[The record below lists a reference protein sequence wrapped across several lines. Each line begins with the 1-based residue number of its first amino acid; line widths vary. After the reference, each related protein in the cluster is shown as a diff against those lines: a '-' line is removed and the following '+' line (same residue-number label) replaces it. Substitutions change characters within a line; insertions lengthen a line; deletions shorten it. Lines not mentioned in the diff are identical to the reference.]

1 MNSEIAKQRLSEVV
15 RIDTITSSYGD
26 FMATHV
32 PFKQIQLQKEY
43 DSSAASKTYTEEQIY
58 KRIVLNPKDQHQ
70 FVLVIGSSGAGKSH
84 LIRWFDAKIERQ
96 KPDSEVVLFVR
107 RSDNTLKGTI
117 KQLLEKPEVASIQ
130 NKDLYERLVNATSI
144 ISESKLMNAIYH
156 QFIVEI
162 EVDNGEDIDYINNVD
177 RKRIAPLLNNE
188 LFKARMMADDG
199 PIARIYSK
207 VAESSVPDN
216 RDVVP
221 EFLPEDFQVDISFCE
236 KVQYDGGDKKAV
248 RLLDK
253 LYTEPEVADAVAKY
267 LNSKVDIVI
276 QSCAGLEPG
285 DFEQVFKEIR
295 KELKKQGK
303 ALTLLIEDITAFTG
317 VNEALL
323 NVLTTWHTGD
333 YEQERMCRISSI
345 IGTTSEYYKSNF
357 RDNYKDR
364 VTQYI
369 VIPDDIFG
377 SSEDD
382 LCEFVGRYLNAM
394 SLPKDEVDAWAN
406 SDGAGKSLP
415 VHEVKQGKGWDVVV
429 TEEGKELNLYPFSR
443 RSIVYLYNNLLQ
455 ENYRTPRYLLR
466 DVVEKTVRDALW
478 NFDNFPG
485 FKIINTNIN
494 SSLREAIQKLGVSNE
509 QFERMYLFMCIWGD
523 ATIDTYQEGENT
535 YISGL
540 STQVYED
547 MGFPLISGKKVSG
560 KPVQTKP
567 TQTKSASAI
576 GGQSSTSITVVKTPD
591 QLVMEKRL
599 QAERAQLNES
609 LQVIENWIAGGT
621 INVGATTGNVV
632 LISKAREDM
641 CSYLYSAI
649 DWQAEGV
656 SMDNI
661 DKIKKVKDRLIGFE
675 RQKRG
680 ADQMFYK
687 LPADRETQA
696 VIEAFLEWNVL
707 GKRSWNFEGADRRV
721 YRVQLWT
728 EKIKRPLIE
737 AITTFE
743 NREIDYFKCAM
754 MAEFYR
760 VILFGSSKAT
770 TVEGLKAEHI
780 LENGIRGL
788 GVNSHSDAWNSLLG
802 IIARSENDK
811 INRETVIQYCNV
823 IQGESHAQVF
833 LDREKFDTM
842 VRTVKNEK
850 LMVESSVLDLVD
862 PVKPRRDA
870 RDFLRMILER
880 LDKVQEDEL
889 AKASEVMATIKDN
902 FGTTNID
909 DEDIED
915 MVEKIVEFY
924 RTAEDSKLPGKYD
937 QELFD
942 EVKKYSTS
950 TSRAIKEIVAAQKTT
965 NALDCILAFS
975 QDPIRKVEKLDQLLK
990 KVVADMAKI
999 QTELTVRK
1007 EKLGGGSN
1015 PSGSENVFDNEKVT
1029 ISECSKV
1036 LERLEGTVC

>member
-1 MNSEIAKQRLSEVV
+1 MNSEVAKQRLSEVV

-26 FMATHV
+26 FLATHV

-43 DSSAASKTYTEEQIY
+43 DSNVASKTYTEEEIY
-58 KRIVLNPKDQHQ
+58 KRVVLNPKDHHQ

-130 NKDLYERLVNATSI
+130 NKDLYDRLVNATST

-162 EVDNGEDIDYINNVD
+162 EDDNGEDIDYINNAD

-199 PIARIYSK
+199 PITRIYSK
-207 VAESSVPDN
+207 VAESSTPDN

-221 EFLPEDFQVDISFCE
+221 EFLPEDFQVDIAFCD

-248 RLLDK
+248 RLLEK
-253 LYTEPEVADAVAKY
+253 LYMEPEVADAVAKY

-303 ALTLLIEDITAFTG
+303 SLTLLIEDITAFTG

-333 YEQERMCRISSI
+333 YEQEGMCRISSI

-364 VTQYI
+364 VTQFI
-369 VIPDDIFG
+369 VIPDDVFG
-377 SSEDD
+377 ASEDD

-406 SDGAGKSLP
+406 SDGSGDSLP
-415 VHEVKQGKGWDVVV
+415 VHEVKQGKGWDVAI
-429 TEEGKELNLYPFSR
+429 TEEGKTLNLYPFSR
-443 RSIVYLYNNLLQ
+443 RAIVYLYNNLLQ

-478 NFDNFPG
+478 NFDRFPG
-485 FKIINTNIN
+485 FKIVNTNIN
-494 SSLREAIQKLGVSNE
+494 SSLRDAIQKTGVSNE
-509 QFERMYLFMCIWGD
+509 QFERMYLFMCVWGD
-523 ATIDTYQEGENT
+523 ATTDTYQEGDNT
-535 YISGL
+535 FISGL
-540 STQVYED
+540 SAQVYED
-547 MGFPLISGKKVSG
+547 MGFPLINGKKVAG
-560 KPVQTKP
+560 KP
-567 TQTKSASAI
+567 TQAKPVSST
-576 GGQSSTSITVVKTPD
+576 GGQASSSTTVVKTPA
-591 QLVMEKRL
+591 QLAAEKQI
-599 QAERAQLNES
+599 QAKRAQLNDT
-609 LQVIENWIAGGT
+609 LQAIENWISGGT
-621 INVGATTGNVV
+621 INVGARTGNVV
-632 LISKAREDM
+632 LVSQAREDM
-641 CSYLYSAI
+641 CTFLYSAI

-661 DKIKKVKDRLIGFE
+661 EKIKKVKNRLVGFE
-675 RQKRG
+675 RQKQG
-680 ADQMFYK
+680 QDMMFYK
-687 LPADRETQA
+687 LPADRGTQS

-707 GKRSWNFEGADRRV
+707 GKRSWNFDGAEKRV
-721 YRVQLWT
+721 YRVQLWV
-728 EKIKRPLIE
+728 EKIKKPLVE

-760 VILFGSSKAT
+760 IILFGASKAT

-788 GVNSHSDAWNSLLG
+788 GVNSHSDAWNSLLS
-802 IIARSENDK
+802 IITRSENDK
-811 INRETVIQYCNV
+811 INRDTVIQYCNV
-823 IQGESHAQVF
+823 IQGDGRAQVF
-833 LDREKFDTM
+833 LDREKFDAM

-850 LMVESSVLDLVD
+850 LTVEDSALDLVD

-880 LDKVQEDEL
+880 LDKVREDEL
-889 AKASEVMATIKDN
+889 AKAAEVMATIKDN
-902 FGTTNID
+902 FGTTDVD

-950 TSRAIKEIVAAQKTT
+950 TSKAIKEIVAAQKTT

-999 QTELTVRK
+999 QTELAVRK

-1015 PSGSENVFDNEKVT
+1015 PSGLQNVFDNERVT

>member
-1 MNSEIAKQRLSEVV
+1 MNSEVAKQRLSEVI

-32 PFKQIQLQKEY
+32 PFKQIELQKEY

-58 KRIVLNPKDQHQ
+58 KRVVLNPKDQHQ

-84 LIRWFDAKIERQ
+84 LIRWFDAKIEKQ

-130 NKDLYERLVNATSI
+130 NKDLYERLVNATST

-162 EVDNGEDIDYINNVD
+162 EDDNGEDIDYINNVD

-188 LFKARMMADDG
+188 LFKVRMMADDG

-207 VAESSVPDN
+207 MAESSAPDN
-216 RDVVP
+216 RDLVP
-221 EFLPEDFQVDISFCE
+221 EFLPEDFQVDIAFCD
-236 KVQYDGGDKKAV
+236 KVKYDGGDKKAV
-248 RLLDK
+248 RLLEK
-253 LYTEPEVADAVAKY
+253 LYMEPEVADAVAKY

-303 ALTLLIEDITAFTG
+303 SLTLLIEDITAFTG

-333 YEQERMCRISSI
+333 YEQEGMCRISSI

-364 VTQYI
+364 VTQFI
-369 VIPDDIFG
+369 IIPDDAFG

-394 SLPKDEVDAWAN
+394 SLPKDEIDAWAN
-406 SDGAGKSLP
+406 SDGSGKSLP
-415 VHEVKQGKGWDVVV
+415 VHEVKQGKGWDVAV
-429 TEEGKELNLYPFSR
+429 TEEGKTLNLFPFSR
-443 RSIVYLYNNLLQ
+443 RAIVYLYNNLLQ

-466 DVVEKTVRDALW
+466 NVVEKTVRDALW

-485 FKIINTNIN
+485 FKIVNTNIN
-494 SSLREAIQKLGVSNE
+494 SSLRDAIQKTGVSNE

-523 ATIDTYQEGENT
+523 ATTDIYQEGEYT

-547 MGFPLISGKKVSG
+547 MDFPLINGKKVSG
-560 KPVQTKP
+560 KPTQPKP
-567 TQTKSASAI
+567 VTQTAGKI
-576 GGQSSTSITVVKTPD
+576 PTNTTVVKTPA
-591 QLVMEKRL
+591 QIAAEKKL

-649 DWQAEGV
+649 DWQAEDV

-661 DKIKKVKDRLIGFE
+661 NKIKKVKDRLVGFE

-707 GKRSWNFEGADRRV
+707 GKRSWNFDGADRRV

-728 EKIKRPLIE
+728 EKIKKPLIE

-760 VILFGSSKAT
+760 IILFGSSKAT
-770 TVEGLKAEHI
+770 TVEGLKAEQI
-780 LENGIRGL
+780 LDNGIRGL
-788 GVNSHSDAWNSLLG
+788 GVNSHSNAWNSLLS
-802 IIARSENDK
+802 IITRGENDK

-823 IQGESHAQVF
+823 IQGESRAQVF
-833 LDREKFDTM
+833 LDREKFDAM

-850 LMVESSVLDLVD
+850 LTVESSILDLGD

-870 RDFLRMILER
+870 RDYLRMILER

-889 AKASEVMATIKDN
+889 AKAAGIMATIKEN
-902 FGTTNID
+902 FGTTDVD

-915 MVEKIVEFY
+915 LVEKIVEFY
-924 RTAEDSKLPGKYD
+924 RTAEDGKLPGKYD

-942 EVKKYSTS
+942 EVKKYSAS
-950 TSRAIKEIVAAQKTT
+950 TSKAIKEIVAAQKTT

-999 QTELTVRK
+999 QAELTVRK

-1015 PSGSENVFDNEKVT
+1015 PSGSQNVFDNEKVT
-1029 ISECSKV
+1029 ISECSKI
-1036 LERLEGTVC
+1036 LTRLEGIVC

>member
-1 MNSEIAKQRLSEVV
+1 MNSEVAKQRLSEVV

-26 FMATHV
+26 FLATHV
-32 PFKQIQLQKEY
+32 PFKQIQLQKVY
-43 DSSAASKTYTEEQIY
+43 DSSVTSKTYTEEQIY
-58 KRIVLNPKDQHQ
+58 KKVVLNPKDQHQ

-96 KPDSEVVLFVR
+96 KPDNEVVLFVR

-130 NKDLYERLVNATSI
+130 NKDLYERLVNATST

-162 EVDNGEDIDYINNVD
+162 EDDSGEDIDYINNAD

-207 VAESSVPDN
+207 VAESRVQDN

-221 EFLPEDFQVDISFCE
+221 EFLPEDFHVDIAFCD

-248 RLLDK
+248 RLLEK
-253 LYTEPEVADAVAKY
+253 LYMEPEVADAVAKY
-267 LNSKVDIVI
+267 LNSKVDTVI

-303 ALTLLIEDITAFTG
+303 SLTLLIEDITAFTG

-323 NVLTTWHTGD
+323 NVLTVWHTGEN
-333 YEQERMCRISSI
+333 EQDGMCRISSI

-357 RDNYKDR
+357 RDNYKNR
-364 VTQYI
+364 VTQFI
-369 VIPDDIFG
+369 VIPDDVFG

-394 SLPKDEVDAWAN
+394 SLPKDEVDVWAN
-406 SDGAGKSLP
+406 SDGSGNSLP
-415 VHEVKQGKGWDVVV
+415 IHEVKQGKGWDVAT

-485 FKIINTNIN
+485 FKIVNTNIN
-494 SSLREAIQKLGVSNE
+494 SSLRDAIQKTGVSNE

-523 ATIDTYQEGENT
+523 ATTDTYQEGENT

-547 MGFPLISGKKVSG
+547 MGFPLINGKKVAG
-560 KPVQTKP
+560 KSKQTKP
-567 TQTKSASAI
+567 VSTNSGQT
-576 GGQSSTSITVVKTPD
+576 STSTTVVKTPA
-591 QLVMEKRL
+591 QIAAEKKL

-661 DKIKKVKDRLIGFE
+661 DKIKKVKDRLVGFD

-788 GVNSHSDAWNSLLG
+788 GVNSHSDAWNSLLS
-802 IIARSENDK
+802 IITRSENDK

-823 IQGESHAQVF
+823 IQGESHTQVF
-833 LDREKFDTM
+833 LDREKFDAM

-880 LDKVQEDEL
+880 LDKVREEEL
-889 AKASEVMATIKDN
+889 VKAAEVMAAIKDN
-902 FGTTNID
+902 FGTTDVD

-950 TSRAIKEIVAAQKTT
+950 TSKAIKEIVAAQKTT

-990 KVVADMAKI
+990 KVATDMAKI
-999 QTELTVRK
+999 QAELSVRK
-1007 EKLGGGSN
+1007 EKLGGGNN
-1015 PSGSENVFDNEKVT
+1015 PSGSQNVFENEKVT

>member
-43 DSSAASKTYTEEQIY
+43 DASRASKTYTEEQIY
-58 KRIVLNPKDQHQ
+58 KKVVLNPKDQHQ

-84 LIRWFDAKIERQ
+84 LIRWFDAKIEKQ

-130 NKDLYERLVNATSI
+130 NKDLYERLVNATST

-162 EVDNGEDIDYINNVD
+162 EDDNGEDIDYINNVD

-188 LFKARMMADDG
+188 LFKARMIADDG

-207 VAESSVPDN
+207 VAESSAPDN

-221 EFLPEDFQVDISFCE
+221 EFLPEDFQVDIAFCD

-248 RLLDK
+248 RLLEK
-253 LYTEPEVADAVAKY
+253 LYMEPEVADAVAKY
-267 LNSKVDIVI
+267 LNSKVDTVI

-303 ALTLLIEDITAFTG
+303 SLTLLIEDITAFTG

-333 YEQERMCRISSI
+333 YEQEGMCRISSI

-364 VTQYI
+364 VTQFI
-369 VIPDDIFG
+369 VIPDDVFG

-394 SLPKDEVDAWAN
+394 SLPKDEVDVWAN
-406 SDGAGKSLP
+406 SDGSGDSLP
-415 VHEVKQGKGWDVVV
+415 VHEVKQGNGWDVAV
-429 TEEGKELNLYPFSR
+429 TEEGKSLNLFPFSR
-443 RSIVYLYNNLLQ
+443 RAIVYLYYNLLQ

-466 DVVEKTVRDALW
+466 GIVEKTVRDALW
-478 NFDNFPG
+478 NFNNFPG
-485 FKIINTNIN
+485 FKIVNTNIN
-494 SSLREAIQKLGVSNE
+494 LNLRDAIQKTGVSNE

-523 ATIDTYQEGENT
+523 ATTDTYQEGEST

-540 STQVYED
+540 STKVYED
-547 MGFPLISGKKVSG
+547 MGFPLINGKKISG
-560 KPVQTKP
+560 KPTQSKP
-567 TQTKSASAI
+567 ISKPA
-576 GGQSSTSITVVKTPD
+576 GQNVANISLVKTPD
-591 QLVMEKRL
+591 QIAAEKKL
-599 QAERAQLNES
+599 HTERAQLNES

-696 VIEAFLEWNVL
+696 IIEAFLEWNVL
-707 GKRSWNFEGADRRV
+707 GKRSWNFDGADRRV

-728 EKIKRPLIE
+728 EKIKKPLIE

-743 NREIDYFKCAM
+743 NRDIDYFKCAM
-754 MAEFYR
+754 IAEFYR

-770 TVEGLKAEHI
+770 TVDGLKAEHI
-780 LENGIRGL
+780 LDNGIRGL
-788 GVNSHSDAWNSLLG
+788 GINSHSNAWNSLLR
-802 IIARSENDK
+802 IITRSENDK
-811 INRETVIQYCNV
+811 INRDTVIQYCNV
-823 IQGESHAQVF
+823 IQGESHTQVF
-833 LDREKFDTM
+833 LDREKFDAM

-850 LMVESSVLDLVD
+850 MTVESSILDLVD

-870 RDFLRMILER
+870 RDYLRMILER
-880 LDKVQEDEL
+880 LDKVREDEL
-889 AKASEVMATIKDN
+889 AKAAEIMTTIKDN
-902 FGTTNID
+902 FGTTDID

-915 MVEKIVEFY
+915 IVERIVEFY
-924 RTAEDSKLPGKYD
+924 RTAEDGKLPGKYD

-942 EVKKYSTS
+942 EVKKYSAS
-950 TSRAIKEIVAAQKTT
+950 ISKAIKEIVAAQKTT

-990 KVVADMAKI
+990 KVVADIAKI
-999 QTELTVRK
+999 QAELTVRK

-1015 PSGSENVFDNEKVT
+1015 PLGSQNVFDNERIA
-1029 ISECSKV
+1029 ISECSKIIAS
-1036 LERLEGTVC
+1036 LEGTVC

>member
-15 RIDTITSSYGD
+15 RIDTITSSFGD

-32 PFKQIQLQKEY
+32 PFRQIQLQKEY
-43 DSSAASKTYTEEQIY
+43 DPSAASKTYTEEQIY
-58 KRIVLNPKDQHQ
+58 KKVVLNPKDQHQ

-84 LIRWFDAKIERQ
+84 LIRWFDAKIEKQR
-96 KPDSEVVLFVR
+96 PESEVVLFVR
-107 RSDNTLKGTI
+107 RSDNTLKATI

-130 NKDLYERLVNATSI
+130 NKELYERLVNATST
-144 ISESKLMNAIYH
+144 ISENKLMNAIYH
-156 QFIVEI
+156 QFIAEI
-162 EVDNGEDIDYINNVD
+162 EDDNGEDVDYINNAD

-188 LFKARMMADDG
+188 FFKERRMMTDDG

-207 VAESSVPDN
+207 VAESSVLDN

-221 EFLPEDFQVDISFCE
+221 EFLPEDFLVDIAFCD
-236 KVQYDGGDKKAV
+236 KVEHDGGDKKAV

-253 LYTEPEVADAVAKY
+253 MYTEPEVAEAVAKY
-267 LNSKVDIVI
+267 LNSKVDTVI
-276 QSCAGLEPG
+276 QNCAGLEPG

-303 ALTLLIEDITAFTG
+303 SLTLLIEDITAFTG

-333 YEQERMCRISSI
+333 YEQEGMCRISSI

-364 VTQYI
+364 VTQFI
-369 VIPDDIFG
+369 VISDDAFG

-406 SDGAGKSLP
+406 SDGAGGSLP
-415 VHEVKQGKGWDVVV
+415 VHELKQGNGWDVAV
-429 TEEGKELNLYPFSR
+429 TEEGIPLNLFPFSKR
-443 RSIVYLYNNLLQ
+443 AIVYLYNNILQ

-466 DVVEKTVRDALW
+466 DVIEKTVRDALW
-478 NFDNFPG
+478 NFDHFPS
-485 FKIINTNIN
+485 FKIVNTNIN
-494 SSLREAIQKLGVSNE
+494 SSLREAIQKTGLSNE
-509 QFERMYLFMCIWGD
+509 QFERMYLFMCIWGN
-523 ATIDTYQEGENT
+523 ATTDTYQDGEDI

-540 STQVYED
+540 STHVYED
-547 MGFPLISGKKVSG
+547 MGFPLIDGKRVSG
-560 KPVQTKP
+560 KPAQSKP
-567 TQTKSASAI
+567 ANQPA
-576 GGQSSTSITVVKTPD
+576 GQMPTNKAVVKTPA
-591 QLVMEKRL
+591 QIAAEQKL
-599 QAERAQLNES
+599 QDERAQLNES
-609 LQVIENWIAGGT
+609 LRAIENWIAGGT

-661 DKIKKVKDRLIGFE
+661 DKIKKVKERLIGFE

-680 ADQMFYK
+680 ADLMFYK
-687 LPADRETQA
+687 LPADRETQS

-707 GKRSWNFEGADRRV
+707 GKRSWNFDGADRRV

-728 EKIKRPLIE
+728 EKIKKPLIK

-743 NREIDYFKCAM
+743 NRDIDYFKCAM
-754 MAEFYR
+754 MTEFYR
-760 VILFGSSKAT
+760 IILFGLSKT
-770 TVEGLKAEHI
+770 TKVEGLKAEHI
-780 LENGIRGL
+780 LDNETRGL
-788 GVNSHSDAWNSLLG
+788 GVNSHSDAWNALLG
-802 IIARSENDK
+802 IITRSENDK
-811 INRETVIQYCNV
+811 INRDAVIQYCNI
-823 IQGESHAQVF
+823 IQGESHTQVF
-833 LDREKFDTM
+833 LDREKFDAM
-842 VRTVKNEK
+842 VRTVKNEN
-850 LMVESSVLDLVD
+850 LTVEFSVLDIID

-870 RDFLRMILER
+870 RDFLRTILER

-889 AKASEVMATIKDN
+889 AKAAKIMTTIKEN
-902 FGTTNID
+902 FGTTDVD

-915 MVEKIVEFY
+915 MVEKVVEFY

-950 TSRAIKEIVAAQKTT
+950 ISRAIKEIVSAQKAT
-965 NALDCILAFS
+965 NALECILAFS
-975 QDPIRKVEKLDQLLK
+975 QDPIRKVEKLDKLLK
-990 KVVADMAKI
+990 KVAADIVKI
-999 QTELTVRK
+999 QAELDVRK
-1007 EKLGGGSN
+1007 AKLGGGSN
-1015 PSGSENVFDNEKVT
+1015 PSGSQNVFDNEKDLL
-1029 ISECSKV
+1029 SECRKIIA
-1036 LERLEGTVC
+1036 ELEGTVC

>member
-1 MNSEIAKQRLSEVV
+1 MNSEVAKQRLSEVV

-26 FMATHV
+26 FLATHV

-43 DSSAASKTYTEEQIY
+43 DSNAVSKTYTEEEIY
-58 KRIVLNPKDQHQ
+58 KRVVLNPKDQHQ

-130 NKDLYERLVNATSI
+130 NKDLYERLVKATST

-162 EVDNGEDIDYINNVD
+162 EDDNGEDIDYINNAD
-177 RKRIAPLLNNE
+177 RKRIAPLLSNE

-199 PIARIYSK
+199 PIVRIYSK
-207 VAESSVPDN
+207 VAESSTPDN

-221 EFLPEDFQVDISFCE
+221 EFLPEDFQVDIAFCD

-248 RLLDK
+248 RLLEK
-253 LYTEPEVADAVAKY
+253 LYMEPEVADAVAKY
-267 LNSKVDIVI
+267 LNSKVDTVI

-295 KELKKQGK
+295 KELKRQGK
-303 ALTLLIEDITAFTG
+303 SLTLLIEDITAFTG

-323 NVLTTWHTGD
+323 NVLTVWHTGEN
-333 YEQERMCRISSI
+333 EQDGMCRISSI

-357 RDNYKDR
+357 RDNYKNR
-364 VTQYI
+364 VTQFI
-369 VIPDDIFG
+369 VIPDDVFG
-377 SSEDD
+377 SSEND

-406 SDGAGKSLP
+406 SDGSGDSLP
-415 VHEVKQGKGWDVVV
+415 VHDVKQGKGWDVAV

-466 DVVEKTVRDALW
+466 YVVEKTVRDALW

-485 FKIINTNIN
+485 FKIVNTNIN
-494 SSLREAIQKLGVSNE
+494 SSLRDAIQKTGVSND

-523 ATIDTYQEGENT
+523 ATTDTYKEGENT

-547 MGFPLISGKKVSG
+547 MGFPLIAGKKIAEKPTKT
-560 KPVQTKP
+560 KPVSTNSVQTF
-567 TQTKSASAI
+567 T
-576 GGQSSTSITVVKTPD
+576 STTVVKTPA
-591 QLVMEKRL
+591 QIAEEKKI

-609 LQVIENWIAGGT
+609 LQSLENWVLGGT
-621 INVGATTGNVV
+621 INVGATTGNVE
-632 LISKAREDM
+632 LLSHARNDI
-641 CSYLYSAI
+641 CTYLYSAI

-661 DKIKKVKDRLIGFE
+661 DKIKKVKNRLVGFE

-680 ADQMFYK
+680 EDQMFYK
-687 LPADRETQA
+687 LPANRETQTI
-696 VIEAFLEWNVL
+696 IEAFLEWNVL
-707 GKRSWNFEGADRRV
+707 GKESWNFDDADRRV
-721 YRVQLWT
+721 YQVQVWT
-728 EKIKRPLIE
+728 EKIKQELISS
-737 AITTFE
+737 ITTFE
-743 NREIDYFKCAM
+743 NQELDYYKHAM
-754 MAEFYR
+754 IAEFYR
-760 VILFGSSKAT
+760 SIFFGSSKVT
-770 TVEGLKAEHI
+770 TLDGLKSEHI
-780 LENGIRGL
+780 LDNDIRGI
-788 GVNSHSDAWNSLLG
+788 GVNSHSKAWNTVLE
-802 IIARSENDK
+802 IMTRNEADV
-811 INRETVIQYCNV
+811 INRNTVIQYFNI

-833 LDREKFDTM
+833 LDRVQFDALVRNVKSERLSVDDETM
-842 VRTVKNEK
+842 
-850 LMVESSVLDLVD
+850 DLVD
-862 PVKPRRDA
+862 PVAPRREA
-870 RDFLRMILER
+870 REYLKKILDRLER
-880 LDKVQEDEL
+880 VQEEEL
-889 AKASEVMATIKDN
+889 AKAGEVMSTIKDN
-902 FGTTNID
+902 FGTTDID
-909 DEDIED
+909 DEDIDD

-950 TSRAIKEIVAAQKTT
+950 TSKAIKEIVAAQKTT

-975 QDPIRKVEKLDQLLK
+975 QDPIRKVEKLNQLLK
-990 KVVADMAKI
+990 KVVVDMAKI
-999 QTELTVRK
+999 QAELSVRK
-1007 EKLGGGSN
+1007 
-1015 PSGSENVFDNEKVT
+1015 
-1029 ISECSKV
+1029 
-1036 LERLEGTVC
+1036 

>member
-1 MNSEIAKQRLSEVV
+1 MNSEVAKQRLSEVV

-43 DSSAASKTYTEEQIY
+43 DTSATSKTYTEEQIY
-58 KRIVLNPKDQHQ
+58 KKVVLNPKDQHQ

-96 KPDSEVVLFVR
+96 KPENEVVLFVR

-117 KQLLEKPEVASIQ
+117 KQLLEKPEVSSIQ
-130 NKDLYERLVNATSI
+130 NKELYERLVNATST

-162 EVDNGEDIDYINNVD
+162 EDDNGEDIDYLNNAD

-207 VAESSVPDN
+207 VAESSIPDN

-221 EFLPEDFQVDISFCE
+221 EFLPEDFRVDIAFCD

-248 RLLDK
+248 RLLEK
-253 LYTEPEVADAVAKY
+253 LYMEPEVADAVAKY
-267 LNSKVDIVI
+267 LNSKVDTVI

-303 ALTLLIEDITAFTG
+303 SLTLLIEDITAFTG

-333 YEQERMCRISSI
+333 YEQEGMCRISSI

-364 VTQYI
+364 VTQFI
-369 VIPDDIFG
+369 VIPDDVFG
-377 SSEDD
+377 SSEAD

-394 SLPKDEVDAWAN
+394 SLSKDEVDAWAA
-406 SDGAGKSLP
+406 SDGSGDSLP
-415 VHEVKQGKGWDVVV
+415 VHEVKQGNGWDVAI
-429 TEEGKELNLYPFSR
+429 TEEGKSLNLYPFSR
-443 RSIVYLYNNLLQ
+443 RAIVYLYNNLLQ

-485 FKIINTNIN
+485 FKIVNTNIN
-494 SSLREAIQKLGVSNE
+494 SSLREAIQKTGASNE
-509 QFERMYLFMCIWGD
+509 LFERMYLFMCIWGD
-523 ATIDTYQEGENT
+523 ATTDIYQEGEAT

-547 MGFPLISGKKVSG
+547 MGFPLINGKKVSG
-560 KPVQTKP
+560 KPTQSKPGNQPVGQTP
-567 TQTKSASAI
+567 I
-576 GGQSSTSITVVKTPD
+576 STTVVKTPA
-591 QLVMEKRL
+591 QIATEQKI

-661 DKIKKVKDRLIGFE
+661 DKIKRVKDRLVGFD

-707 GKRSWNFEGADRRV
+707 GKRSWNFDGADRRV

-728 EKIKRPLIE
+728 EKIKKPLIE

-743 NREIDYFKCAM
+743 NRDIDYFKCAM

-780 LENGIRGL
+780 LDNGIRGL

-802 IIARSENDK
+802 IITRSENDK
-811 INRETVIQYCNV
+811 INRDTVIQYCNV
-823 IQGESHAQVF
+823 IQGESRVQVF
-833 LDREKFDTM
+833 LDREKFDAM

-850 LMVESSVLDLVD
+850 LTVESSVLDLVD

-870 RDFLRMILER
+870 RDYLRTILER
-880 LDKVQEDEL
+880 LDKVRDDEL
-889 AKASEVMATIKDN
+889 AKAAEIMKTIEEN
-902 FGTTNID
+902 FGTTDVD
-909 DEDIED
+909 DEEIED

-924 RTAEDSKLPGKYD
+924 RTAEDGKLPGKYD

-950 TSRAIKEIVAAQKTT
+950 TSKAIKEIVAAQKTT

-975 QDPIRKVEKLDQLLK
+975 QDPIRKVEKLELLLK
-990 KVVADMAKI
+990 KVVADIAKI
-999 QTELTVRK
+999 QSELDVRK
-1007 EKLGGGSN
+1007 AKLGGGSN
-1015 PSGSENVFDNEKVT
+1015 PTGSQNVFDNEKVT
-1029 ISECSKV
+1029 ISECSKIIAG
-1036 LERLEGTVC
+1036 LEGAGC

>member
-1 MNSEIAKQRLSEVV
+1 MNSEVAKQRLSEVV

-43 DSSAASKTYTEEQIY
+43 YPSAASKTYTEEQIY
-58 KRIVLNPKDQHQ
+58 QKVVLNPKDQHQ

-96 KPDSEVVLFVR
+96 KPEREVVLFVR

-117 KQLLEKPEVASIQ
+117 KQLLEKPEVASIK
-130 NKDLYERLVNATSI
+130 NKELYERLVNATST

-162 EVDNGEDIDYINNVD
+162 EDDNGEDIDYISNVD

-199 PIARIYSK
+199 PIVRIYSK
-207 VAESSVPDN
+207 VAESSVLDN

-221 EFLPEDFQVDISFCE
+221 EFLPEDFQVDIAFCD

-248 RLLDK
+248 RLLEK
-253 LYTEPEVADAVAKY
+253 LYMEPEVADAVAKY
-267 LNSKVDIVI
+267 LNSKVDTVI

-303 ALTLLIEDITAFTG
+303 SLTLLIEDITAFTG

-323 NVLTTWHTGD
+323 NVLTVWHTGEN
-333 YEQERMCRISSI
+333 EQDGMCRISSI

-357 RDNYKDR
+357 RDNYKNR
-364 VTQYI
+364 VTQFI

-406 SDGAGKSLP
+406 SDGSGDSLP
-415 VHEVKQGKGWDVVV
+415 VHEVKQGKGWDVTV
-429 TEEGKELNLYPFSR
+429 TEEGKTLNLFPFSR

-485 FKIINTNIN
+485 FKIVNTNIN
-494 SSLREAIQKLGVSNE
+494 SSLRDAIQKTGVSSE

-523 ATIDTYQEGENT
+523 ATTDTYQEGEDT

-540 STQVYED
+540 STHVYED
-547 MGFPLISGKKVSG
+547 MGFPLINGKKVSRKNEQF
-560 KPVQTKP
+560 KPANQP
-567 TQTKSASAI
+567 TVKT
-576 GGQSSTSITVVKTPD
+576 STSMTVVKTPA
-591 QLVMEKRL
+591 QIAAEQKL

-661 DKIKKVKDRLIGFE
+661 DKIKKVKDRLIGFD

-707 GKRSWNFEGADRRV
+707 GKRSWNFDGADRRV

-728 EKIKRPLIE
+728 EKIKKPLIE

-743 NREIDYFKCAM
+743 NRDIDYFKCAM

-770 TVEGLKAEHI
+770 TVDGLKAEHI
-780 LENGIRGL
+780 LDNGIRGL
-788 GVNSHSDAWNSLLG
+788 GVNSHSDAWNSLLR
-802 IIARSENDK
+802 IITRNENDK
-811 INRETVIQYCNV
+811 INRDTVIQYCNV

-833 LDREKFDTM
+833 LDREKFDAM
-842 VRTVKNEK
+842 VRTVKSEK
-850 LMVESSVLDLVD
+850 LTVESSVLDLVD

-870 RDFLRMILER
+870 REFLRMILER
-880 LDKVQEDEL
+880 LERVQEDEL
-889 AKASEVMATIKDN
+889 AKAAEIMTTIKEN
-902 FGTTNID
+902 FGTTDVD
-909 DEDIED
+909 DEAIED

-924 RTAEDSKLPGKYD
+924 RTAEDGKLPVKYE

-950 TSRAIKEIVAAQKTT
+950 TSKAIKEIVAAQKTT
-965 NALDCILAFS
+965 NSLDCILVFS
-975 QDPIRKVEKLDQLLK
+975 QDPIRKVEKLDQLLN
-990 KVVADMAKI
+990 KVVADITKI
-999 QTELTVRK
+999 QAELNLRK
-1007 EKLGGGSN
+1007 AKFGVGNN
-1015 PSGSENVFDNEKVT
+1015 PSGSQNVFDNEKVT
-1029 ISECSKV
+1029 ISECSKI
-1036 LERLEGTVC
+1036 LARLEGTVC

>member
-1 MNSEIAKQRLSEVV
+1 MNSEVAKQRLSEVI

-32 PFKQIQLQKEY
+32 PFKQIQLQKVY
-43 DSSAASKTYTEEQIY
+43 DSSVTSKTYTEEQIY
-58 KRIVLNPKDQHQ
+58 QKVVLNPKDQHQ

-96 KPDSEVVLFVR
+96 KPDNEVVLFVR

-130 NKDLYERLVNATSI
+130 NRDLYERLVNATST

-162 EVDNGEDIDYINNVD
+162 EDDSGEDIDYINNAD

-207 VAESSVPDN
+207 VAESRVQDN

-221 EFLPEDFQVDISFCE
+221 EFLPEDFQVDIAFCD

-248 RLLDK
+248 RLLEK
-253 LYTEPEVADAVAKY
+253 LYMEPEVADAVAKY
-267 LNSKVDIVI
+267 LNSKVDTVI

-303 ALTLLIEDITAFTG
+303 SLTLLIEDITAFTG

-323 NVLTTWHTGD
+323 NVLTVWHTGEN
-333 YEQERMCRISSI
+333 EQDGMCRISSI

-357 RDNYKDR
+357 RDNYKNR
-364 VTQYI
+364 VTQFI
-369 VIPDDIFG
+369 VIPDDVFG

-394 SLPKDEVDAWAN
+394 SLPKDEVDVCAN
-406 SDGAGKSLP
+406 SDGSGNSLP
-415 VHEVKQGKGWDVVV
+415 IHEVKQGKGWDVAT
-429 TEEGKELNLYPFSR
+429 TEEGKALNLFPFSKR
-443 RSIVYLYNNLLQ
+443 AIVYLYNNLLQ

-478 NFDNFPG
+478 NFENFPG
-485 FKIINTNIN
+485 FKIVNTNIN
-494 SSLREAIQKLGVSNE
+494 SSLRDAIQKTGVSNE

-523 ATIDTYQEGENT
+523 ATTDTYQEGENT

-547 MGFPLISGKKVSG
+547 MGFPLINGKKVAG
-560 KPVQTKP
+560 KSKQTKP
-567 TQTKSASAI
+567 ASTNSGQT
-576 GGQSSTSITVVKTPD
+576 STSTTVVKTPA
-591 QLVMEKRL
+591 QIAAEKKL

-661 DKIKKVKDRLIGFE
+661 DKIKKVKDRLVGFD

-788 GVNSHSDAWNSLLG
+788 GVNSHSDAWNSLLS
-802 IIARSENDK
+802 IITRSENDK

-823 IQGESHAQVF
+823 IQGESHTQVF
-833 LDREKFDTM
+833 LDREKFDAM

-880 LDKVQEDEL
+880 LDKVREEEL
-889 AKASEVMATIKDN
+889 VKAAEVMAAIKDN
-902 FGTTNID
+902 FGTTDVD

-950 TSRAIKEIVAAQKTT
+950 TSKAIKEIVAAQKTT

-990 KVVADMAKI
+990 KVVTDMAKI
-999 QTELTVRK
+999 QAELSVRK
-1007 EKLGGGSN
+1007 EKLGGGNN
-1015 PSGSENVFDNEKVT
+1015 PSGSQNVFENEKVT

>member
-1 MNSEIAKQRLSEVV
+1 MNSEVAKQRLSEVV

-26 FMATHV
+26 FMTTHV

-43 DSSAASKTYTEEQIY
+43 DSSIASKKFTEEQIY
-58 KRIVLNPKDQHQ
+58 KKVVLNPKNQHQ

-84 LIRWFDAKIERQ
+84 LIRWFDAKIEKQ

-130 NKDLYERLVNATSI
+130 NKDLYERLVNATST
-144 ISESKLMNAIYH
+144 ISERKLMNAIYH

-162 EVDNGEDIDYINNVD
+162 EDDNGEDIDYINNVD

-188 LFKARMMADDG
+188 LFKARMMSDDG

-221 EFLPEDFQVDISFCE
+221 EFLPEDFQVDIAFCD

-248 RLLDK
+248 RLLEK
-253 LYTEPEVADAVAKY
+253 LYMEPEVADAVAKY
-267 LNSKVDIVI
+267 LNSNVDTVI

-285 DFEQVFKEIR
+285 DFEQVFKDIR

-303 ALTLLIEDITAFTG
+303 SLTLLIEDITAFTG

-333 YEQERMCRISSI
+333 YEQEGMCRISSI

-364 VTQYI
+364 VTQFI
-369 VIPDDIFG
+369 VIPDDVFG
-377 SSEDD
+377 SSEND

-394 SLPKDEVDAWAN
+394 SLPKNEVDAWAN
-406 SDGAGKSLP
+406 SDGSGDSLP
-415 VHEVKQGKGWDVVV
+415 VHEVKQGKGWDVAV
-429 TEEGKELNLYPFSR
+429 TEEGKALNLYPFSR

-478 NFDNFPG
+478 NFDNFPS
-485 FKIINTNIN
+485 FKIVNTNIN
-494 SSLREAIQKLGVSNE
+494 SSLREAIQKTGVSNE
-509 QFERMYLFMCIWGD
+509 QFERMYLFMCVWGD
-523 ATIDTYQEGENT
+523 ATTDTYQKGENT
-535 YISGL
+535 FISGL
-540 STQVYED
+540 SAQVYED
-547 MGFPLISGKKVSG
+547 MGFPLINGKKISG
-560 KPVQTKP
+560 KPAQAKP
-567 TQTKSASAI
+567 VSST
-576 GGQSSTSITVVKTPD
+576 GGQASSNTTVVKTPA
-591 QLVMEKRL
+591 QLAAEQKL
-599 QAERAQLNES
+599 QAERAKLNES

-661 DKIKKVKDRLIGFE
+661 DKIKKVKDRLVGFE

-687 LPADRETQA
+687 LPADRENQA

-728 EKIKRPLIE
+728 EKIKRPLIK

-743 NREIDYFKCAM
+743 NREIDYFQCAM

-760 VILFGSSKAT
+760 VILFGLSKAT

-788 GVNSHSDAWNSLLG
+788 GVNSHADAWNSLLS
-802 IIARSENDK
+802 IITRSENDK

-833 LDREKFDTM
+833 LNREKFDAM

-889 AKASEVMATIKDN
+889 AKAAGVMATIKEN
-902 FGTTNID
+902 FGTTDVD

-942 EVKKYSTS
+942 KVKKYSTS
-950 TSRAIKEIVAAQKTT
+950 TSKAIKEIVAAQKTS
-965 NALDCILAFS
+965 NALDCILVFS
-975 QDPIRKVEKLDQLLK
+975 QDPIRRVEKLDQLLK

-999 QTELTVRK
+999 QAELSVRK
-1007 EKLGGGSN
+1007 EKLGDGNN
-1015 PSGSENVFDNEKVT
+1015 PSGSQNVFGNEKDT

-1036 LERLEGTVC
+1036 LERLEGWYC

>member
-1 MNSEIAKQRLSEVV
+1 MNSEVAKQRLSEVV

-26 FMATHV
+26 FLATHV

-43 DSSAASKTYTEEQIY
+43 DSNAVSKTYTEEEIY
-58 KRIVLNPKDQHQ
+58 KRVVLNPKDQHQ

-130 NKDLYERLVNATSI
+130 NKDLYERLVKATST

-162 EVDNGEDIDYINNVD
+162 EDDNGEDIDYINNAD
-177 RKRIAPLLNNE
+177 RKRIAPLLSNE

-199 PIARIYSK
+199 PIVRIYSK
-207 VAESSVPDN
+207 VAESSTSDN

-221 EFLPEDFQVDISFCE
+221 EFLPEDFQVDIAFCD

-248 RLLDK
+248 RLLEK
-253 LYTEPEVADAVAKY
+253 LYMEPEVADAVAKY
-267 LNSKVDIVI
+267 LNSKVDTVI

-295 KELKKQGK
+295 KELKRQGK
-303 ALTLLIEDITAFTG
+303 SLTLLIEDITAFTG

-323 NVLTTWHTGD
+323 NVLTVWHTGEN
-333 YEQERMCRISSI
+333 EQDGMCRISSI

-357 RDNYKDR
+357 RDNYKNR
-364 VTQYI
+364 VTQFI
-369 VIPDDIFG
+369 VIPDDVFG
-377 SSEDD
+377 SSEND

-406 SDGAGKSLP
+406 SDGSGDSLP
-415 VHEVKQGKGWDVVV
+415 VHDVKQGKGWDVAV

-466 DVVEKTVRDALW
+466 YVVEKTVRDALW

-485 FKIINTNIN
+485 FKIVNTNIN
-494 SSLREAIQKLGVSNE
+494 SSLRDAIQKTGVSNE

-523 ATIDTYQEGENT
+523 ATTDTYKEGENT

-540 STQVYED
+540 STQVYKD
-547 MGFPLISGKKVSG
+547 MGFPLIAGKKIAEKPTKT
-560 KPVQTKP
+560 KPVSTNSVQTF
-567 TQTKSASAI
+567 T
-576 GGQSSTSITVVKTPD
+576 STTVVKTPA
-591 QLVMEKRL
+591 QIAEEKKI

-609 LQVIENWIAGGT
+609 LQSLENWVLGGT
-621 INVGATTGNVV
+621 INVGATTGNVE
-632 LISKAREDM
+632 LLSHARNDI
-641 CSYLYSAI
+641 CTYLYSAI

-661 DKIKKVKDRLIGFE
+661 DKIKKVKNRLVGFE

-680 ADQMFYK
+680 EDQMFYK
-687 LPADRETQA
+687 LPANRETQTI
-696 VIEAFLEWNVL
+696 IEAFLEWNVL
-707 GKRSWNFEGADRRV
+707 GKESWNFDDADRRV
-721 YRVQLWT
+721 YQVQVWT
-728 EKIKRPLIE
+728 EKIKQELISS
-737 AITTFE
+737 ITTFE
-743 NREIDYFKCAM
+743 NQEIDYYKHAM
-754 MAEFYR
+754 IAEFYR
-760 VILFGSSKAT
+760 SIFFGSSKVT
-770 TVEGLKAEHI
+770 TLDGLKSEHI
-780 LENGIRGL
+780 LDNDIRGI
-788 GVNSHSDAWNSLLG
+788 GVNSHSKAWNTVLE
-802 IIARSENDK
+802 IMTRNEADV
-811 INRETVIQYCNV
+811 INRNTVIQYFNI

-833 LDREKFDTM
+833 LDRVQFDALVRNVKSERLSVDDETM
-842 VRTVKNEK
+842 
-850 LMVESSVLDLVD
+850 DLVD
-862 PVKPRRDA
+862 PVAPRREA
-870 RDFLRMILER
+870 REYLKKILDRLER
-880 LDKVQEDEL
+880 VQEEEL
-889 AKASEVMATIKDN
+889 AKAGEVMSTIKDN
-902 FGTTNID
+902 FGTTDID
-909 DEDIED
+909 DEDIDD

-950 TSRAIKEIVAAQKTT
+950 TSKAIKEIVAAQKTT

-975 QDPIRKVEKLDQLLK
+975 QDPIRKVEKLNQLLK
-990 KVVADMAKI
+990 KVVVDMAKI
-999 QTELTVRK
+999 QAELSERK
-1007 EKLGGGSN
+1007 EKLSGGNN
-1015 PSGSENVFDNEKVT
+1015 PFGLQNVFDNEKVT